1 MASWQQLKQYIYEK
15 YTVSQDIEVGVKLEF
30 AGENGRSQLVFVT
43 HQQLMDG
50 NEDWVV
56 VESPVGRIDQV
67 DLPLALSQAGKLVC
81 GGLGVAFVDPE
92 LLVLRHA
99 VPLENLDVN
108 EFERPFHLLMG
119 TADEFE
125 LHLTGGRDQF

>member
-30 AGENGRSQLVFVT
+30 SGDNGRTQMVFVT

-50 NEDWVV
+50 TEDWVTI
-56 VESPVGRIDQV
+56 ESPVGRIAEV
-67 DLPLALSQAGKLVC
+67 DLPRAIHEAGHLVC
-81 GGLGVAFVDPE
+81 GGLGAAFGDPE
-92 LLVLRHA
+92 ILVLRHA

-119 TADEFE
+119 TADTFE
-125 LHLTGGRDQF
+125 LNLTGGRDQY